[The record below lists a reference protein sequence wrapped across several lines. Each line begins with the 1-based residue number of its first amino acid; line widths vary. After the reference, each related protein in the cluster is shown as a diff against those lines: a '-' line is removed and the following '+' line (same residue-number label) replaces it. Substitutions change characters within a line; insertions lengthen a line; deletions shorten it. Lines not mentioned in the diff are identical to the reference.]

1 MGPCSIPLERKNAGN
16 VTNVYG
22 RILLELCKNNNLFI
36 LNGRMG
42 QDKLC
47 PKVTCKDRSTVDYIL
62 STVGNFLVLDNF
74 TVHEFSELFS
84 DAHCPLS
91 VCFSIV
97 PLKISHSITPSRND
111 GQEPMVRKWDATK
124 GESFIEKFDVME
136 AASIETKLNELS
148 HIGNIIKTKYK

>member
-1 MGPCSIPLERKNAGN
+1 
-16 VTNVYG
+16 
-22 RILLELCKNNNLFI
+22 
-36 LNGRMG
+36 MG